1 LQAGEN
7 AVEFNAIGLPGGLYF
22 YTLRFRSFI
31 KTKII
36 VLAK

>member
-7 AVEFNAIGLPGGLYF
+7 AVEFNTIGLPGGLYF
-22 YTLRFRSFI
+22 YTVRVRNFI
-31 KTKII
+31 ETKKM